1 MIPKPTRPVVLLVE
15 DSPADRE
22 IIRRAFRDEGRPC
35 DLRTVYDGER
45 ALDYLFRR
53 EQYCDPAQSPR
64 PDLILLDL
72 NLPNLSGRELL
83 HLIRAYPDIRHIP
96 VVILTT
102 SQAPADV
109 LDSYR
114 LGANSFLTKPSA
126 FSDVVALLRQTCS
139 YWFDAATLPP
149 NS

>member
-1 MIPKPTRPVVLLVE
+1 MPVVLLVE

-22 IIRRAFRDEGRPC
+22 IFQRAFRNEGTLC
-35 DLRTVYDGER
+35 DLRCVYDGES

-53 EQYCDPAQSPR
+53 EKYADPELSPR
-64 PDLILLDL
+64 PDLVLLDL

-83 HLIRAYPDIRHIP
+83 HLIRSYPELRHIP
-96 VVILTT
+96 VVVLTT
-102 SQAPADV
+102 THSPADV

-114 LGANSFLTKPSA
+114 LGANSFLTKPTS
-126 FSDVVALLRQTCS
+126 FSDVVETIRRTCRF
-139 YWFDAATLPP
+139 WFDTATLPP